1 MEVRNEA
8 GQTEKEFLES
18 YDDSRYRHPSNTV
31 DMLLLSVIDRKLSI
45 LLIKRRNFPWINT
58 WALPG
63 GFVEFDEDLD
73 DAAFRELKEET
84 NIDSSIYF
92 KQLYTLGKA
101 DRDPRTRVITTAYIS
116 LVPQE
121 SIKNTRA
128 GDDAKEAEWFEIK
141 KVTKKVDSS
150 RKLSSIIM
158 TNKEKGVTI
167 EYEIS
172 EKTEKNYI
180 RKSSRLLSK
189 EEIAGDHI
197 KLINMAMDM
206 LQTRVASSGLLFAL
220 LPKEF
225 TLKEAQDVYET
236 ILDRKQDTRNF
247 RRGIIKML
255 RKTGHKKKTYN
266 RESDLYSF
274 DPLYEYLK
282 EDL

>member
-1 MEVRNEA
+1 MVIRNEK

-18 YDDSRYRHPSNTV
+18 YDDSKYRHPSNTV
-31 DMLLLSVIDRKLSI
+31 DMLLLSVIKKKLSI

-84 NIDSSIYF
+84 NIDSSLYF
-92 KQLYTLGKA
+92 RQLYTLGKA

-121 SIKNTRA
+121 SVRNTRA
-128 GDDAKEAEWFEIK
+128 GDDAKEAKWFTIK
-141 KVTKKVDSS
+141 KVTKSIEDS
-150 RKLSSIIM
+150 RKTSSIIM
-158 TNKEKGVTI
+158 KNEEDDIEI
-167 EYEIS
+167 EYEIR
-172 EKTEKNYI
+172 EEIDRNYI
-180 RKSSRLLSK
+180 KKSSELLSR

-206 LQTRVASSGLLFAL
+206 LQTRVASSGLLFSL
-220 LPKEF
+220 LPEEF
-225 TLKEAQDVYET
+225 TLKEAQEVYET
-236 ILDRKQDTRNF
+236 ILDKKQDTRNF
-247 RRGIIKML
+247 RRSITKML
-255 RKTGHKKKTYN
+255 KKTGRKKKTYN

-274 DPLYEYLK
+274 DPMYEYLK

>member
-1 MEVRNEA
+1 MEIRNEQ
-8 GQTEKEFLES
+8 GQTEKELLEA

-63 GFVEFDEDLD
+63 GFVEFDEDLE

-84 NIDSSIYF
+84 NLDSSIYF
-92 KQLYTLGKA
+92 RQLYTLGKA

-121 SIKNTRA
+121 NIKNTKA

-141 KVTKKVDSS
+141 KVTKNLDCNKKV
-150 RKLSSIIM
+150 SSIVM
-158 TNKEKGVTI
+158 TSKDKDVRI

-172 EKTEKNYI
+172 EKVLKNYI
-180 RKSSRLLSK
+180 RKSSKLLSK
-189 EEIAGDHI
+189 ERIAGDHI

-206 LQTRVASSGLLFAL
+206 LQTRVAASGLLFSL
-220 LPKEF
+220 LPEEF

-236 ILDRKQDTRNF
+236 IIGGKTDTRNF
-247 RRGIIKML
+247 RRGIMKML
-255 RKTGHKKKTYN
+255 NRTGHKKKTYN
-266 RESDLYSF
+266 RDSDLYSF
-274 DPLYEYLK
+274 NPLYEYLK